1 MLTCGN
7 IRDIY
12 LTVPVRRVVPW
23 FSGLL
28 SAAALLGLAKCHFHP
43 ADQA

>member
-7 IRDIY
+7 IREVY
-12 LTVPVRRVVPW
+12 PTVPVRRVVPW

-28 SAAALLGLAKCHFHP
+28 SAAALFGLAKCHFHP